1 MLRGADLRGVTNRKM
16 RIDGEYIIPN
26 HRQCLILPEFAVFDD
41 EGKERKI
48 INAGDTVTIVSA
60 ATFRVID
67 RVVTVRPH
75 PELFKLGML
84 QYLPVVSMQDED
96 VKVEIK
102 FTATQRADIRRLG
115 YIAELYVGE

>member
-1 MLRGADLRGVTNRKM
+1 
-16 RIDGEYIIPN
+16 
-26 HRQCLILPEFAVFDD
+26 
-41 EGKERKI
+41 
-48 INAGDTVTIVSA
+48 
-60 ATFRVID
+60 
-67 RVVTVRPH
+67 
-75 PELFKLGML
+75 ML